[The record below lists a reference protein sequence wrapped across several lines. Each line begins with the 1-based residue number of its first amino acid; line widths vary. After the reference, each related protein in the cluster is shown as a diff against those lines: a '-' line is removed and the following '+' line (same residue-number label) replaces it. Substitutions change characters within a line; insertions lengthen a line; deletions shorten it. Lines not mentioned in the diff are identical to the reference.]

1 MQRGFNAGLLGLL
14 AVGLLAFFGHP
25 QDIKDDHGG
34 RPSALSATLIVA
46 DELELRGRIDFVG
59 DTDCFMFE
67 AQTGSRYTLAVTR
80 ASAPLTP
87 LILLFDRDGAT
98 TLALDDQGTPD
109 VPAQIV
115 WRPET
120 GGFYYVCVRNAV
132 ATAGVGDY
140 TLSVK
145 RDVPSVTVAPPGSSD
160 ASSNPNPAEPTM
172 PPVETKPATMPSS
185 EQGRTEDPNVG
196 LSVGVLGADDPN
208 SLDDVK
214 DVLERSGAFV
224 SVAIVDLT
232 ATTPTG
238 EELDAF
244 DAVLVWSD
252 NGFAD
257 ADTLGDHLA
266 DYVDRGGG
274 VVVAAVSFDAPDK
287 LDPDALGGR
296 FLDQNYYAI
305 QPGADN
311 VGNGRRRLGALALA
325 DHPLLKG
332 VDTVDGGP
340 SSFHSPT
347 TTLTSGSSLVAS
359 WDNGDVLVA
368 VKMLGQTRRADL
380 NVFPPS
386 GRTDLG
392 LWPFRPSNDVPQLFV
407 NALRWVAGAGP

>member
-1 MQRGFNAGLLGLL
+1 MQRGFSAGLLGLL

-25 QDIKDDHGG
+25 QDIEDDHGG
-34 RPSALSATLIVA
+34 QPSALSATLIVA
-46 DELELRGRIDFVG
+46 DELELQGRIDFVG

-67 AQTGSRYTLAVTR
+67 AQTGSGYTLSVTQ

-120 GGFYYVCVRNAV
+120 DGFYSVCVRKAV
-132 ATAGVGDY
+132 ATSGMGDY
-140 TLSVK
+140 TLSAK
-145 RDVPSVTVAPPGSSD
+145 RDTVTPPASTEAASNPTPTEPTAPPVD
-160 ASSNPNPAEPTM
+160 
-172 PPVETKPATMPSS
+172 TKPATTSPP
-185 EQGRTEDPNVG
+185 EQGRTDPNVG
-196 LSVGVLGADDPN
+196 LGVGVLGADDPD
-208 SLDDVK
+208 SLNDVK

-224 SVAIVDLT
+224 NVAAIDLT
-232 ATTPTG
+232 VTTPTG
-238 EELDAF
+238 DDLDAF

-257 ADTLGDHLA
+257 ADTLGDRLA

-296 FLDQNYYAI
+296 FLAQNYYAI
-305 QPGADN
+305 QPGVDN
-311 VGNGRRRLGALALA
+311 VGNGRRRLGALAAA
-325 DHPLLKG
+325 DHPILKD

-340 SSFHSPT
+340 STFHSPT
-347 TTLTSGSSLVAS
+347 ATLTSGSTLVAS
-359 WDNGDVLVA
+359 WDNGDALVA
-368 VKMLGQTRRADL
+368 VKTLGQARRADL
-380 NVFPPS
+380 NLFPPS
-386 GRTDLG
+386 GRIDLG

-407 NALRWVAGAGP
+407 NALLWVAGS

>member
-34 RPSALSATLIVA
+34 QPSALSATLIVP
-46 DELELRGRIDFVG
+46 DGFELQGRIDFVG

-67 AQTGSRYTLAVTR
+67 AQTGSRYMLAVTR
-80 ASAPLTP
+80 ASAPLDP

-98 TLALDDQGTPD
+98 TLALDDQGAPG
-109 VPAQIV
+109 VAAQIV
-115 WRPET
+115 WQPDVD
-120 GGFYYVCVRNAV
+120 GFYYACVRNAV

-140 TLSVK
+140 TFSAK
-145 RDVPSVTVAPPGSSD
+145 RDAPSVTVAAPASTD
-160 ASSNPNPAEPTM
+160 AASNPTPTAPAT
-172 PPVETKPATMPSS
+172 PPVETKPATTSPP
-185 EQGRTEDPNVG
+185 EQGRTDPNVG

-208 SLDDVK
+208 SLNDVK
-214 DVLERSGAFV
+214 DVIERSGAFANV
-224 SVAIVDLT
+224 ETIDLT
-232 ATTPTG
+232 QTTPTG
-238 EELDAF
+238 DDLDAF

-257 ADTLGDHLA
+257 ADTLGDRLA

-311 VGNGRRRLGALALA
+311 VGNGRRRLGALAAA
-325 DHPLLKG
+325 DHPVLKG
-332 VDTVDGGP
+332 VDTLDGGP

-368 VKMLGQTRRADL
+368 VKTLGQTRRVDL
-380 NVFPPS
+380 NLFPPS
-386 GRTDLG
+386 GRTGLG

-407 NALRWVAGAGP
+407 NALLWVAGSGS